1 MAVMVSKHKADDPI
15 GQAINVQVS
24 FTDSRSDAP
33 LMSELQRGI
42 SPHEKEQQQLTI
54 TSSCWKRIQQFAQRR
69 KLSLEEVYL
78 RVYVDAGGCSGFSYK
93 FEIDQ
98 APVEADEDVVFRHP
112 TVADL
117 RVVVDATSLDLIRGS
132 TIDFV
137 EEMIKSSFEV
147 KDNPQSESACGC
159 GSSFALKNFSA
170 NPAVD

>member
-15 GQAINVQVS
+15 VQPNDVQVS
-24 FTDSRSDAP
+24 LTDSRSDANST
-33 LMSELQRGI
+33 SESQV
-42 SPHEKEQQQLTI
+42 PQQQQEQQLTI
-54 TSSCWKRIQQFAQRR
+54 TPSCWKRIQQLAQRR
-69 KLSLEEVYL
+69 KLSLEDVYL

-98 APVEADEDVVFRHP
+98 APVEPDEDVVFSHP
-112 TVADL
+112 NIANL

-170 NPAVD
+170 NPALD